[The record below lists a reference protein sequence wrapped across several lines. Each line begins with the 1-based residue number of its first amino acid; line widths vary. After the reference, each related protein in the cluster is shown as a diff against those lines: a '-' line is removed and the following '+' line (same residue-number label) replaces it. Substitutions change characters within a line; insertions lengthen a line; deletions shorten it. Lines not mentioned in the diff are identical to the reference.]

1 MIEDIKNRLAEIFRD
16 VLDNETIELTKDTTA
31 SDIDEWDSLGHIS
44 LLVAIEKEFKIK
56 FTLPDVES
64 LRNVGDMIDL
74 IRLKVL
80 K

>member
-16 VLDNETIELTKDTTA
+16 VLDNETIELTQDTTA

-56 FTLPDVES
+56 FTLADVES

-74 IRLKVL
+74 IRIKVL